1 MNKIVISGIVT
12 SVLLVACGRP
22 ASDVV
27 HPAIDPVQKP
37 ITTEQIE
44 KIMWI
49 AQDSGKAIKL
59 GLSSYEDTNTFE
71 THKGFHLWFCSDKD
85 CNYEDFFV
93 TGQYN
98 IRGSNELC
106 FTDIVFWN
114 LPDLE
119 YEEISKFFIKNSKRH
134 VSEEAGTYFSASSF
148 CTFAT
153 VTSEGLLK
161 ITVKDEAK
169 TKVLDFSNEGE
180 YN

>member
-49 AQDSGKAIKL
+49 APDGDEFVKL
-59 GLSSYEDTNTFE
+59 GMHD
-71 THKGFHLWFCSDKD
+71 GMFHFWFCSDKE
-85 CNYEDFFV
+85 CTNGNLFFTV
-93 TGQYN
+93 GKYN
-98 IRGSNELC
+98 IKGSNELC
-106 FTDIVFWN
+106 FTDITFWE
-114 LPDLE
+114 LPPPE
-119 YEEISKFFIKNSKRH
+119 FFIKN
-134 VSEEAGTYFSASSF
+134 AIASTDGYGNTIYTTPDF
-148 CTFAT
+148 CTFST
-153 VTSEGLLK
+153 ITSEGNLK
-161 ITVKDEAK
+161 AVVKGDTE

-180 YN
+180 YQ